1 MSYQVIY
8 TDEIENA
15 DTPEEAAQFAFHSMQ
30 EADGANFEVIDMK
43 TGKSEMIYHE
53 WNRSE

>member
-1 MSYQVIY
+1 MKGV
-8 TDEIENA
+8 
-15 DTPEEAAQFAFHSMQ
+15 
-30 EADGANFEVIDMK
+30 DGANFEGIDMK